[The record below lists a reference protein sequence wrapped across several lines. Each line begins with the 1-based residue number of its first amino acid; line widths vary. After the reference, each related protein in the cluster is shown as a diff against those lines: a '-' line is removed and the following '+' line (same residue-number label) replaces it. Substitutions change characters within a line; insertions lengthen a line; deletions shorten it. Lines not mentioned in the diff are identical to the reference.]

1 MIDFIK
7 KRRFWYS
14 FSLVIIL
21 IGVISMI
28 SNYRSMNHIFNLGID
43 FTSGT
48 SIILRFDSISDQTED
63 GLRKAL
69 NQVDLNKHTIQTSGN
84 NDIVIK
90 TEEMDVEKRN
100 QLFDAIKAKLGKVTY
115 DGDLYHNLEIE
126 KEKGVKIKKNDLLYA
141 EIFLKKKKL
150 NNK

>member
-14 FSLVIIL
+14 FSLVVIS
-21 IGVISMI
+21 IGVVSMI

-48 SIILRFDSISDQTED
+48 SIILRFDSITDQTEA
-63 GLRKAL
+63 GLRNAL
-69 NQVDLNKHTIQTSGN
+69 NGVDLKKHTIQTSGN

-100 QLFDAIKAKLGKVTY
+100 QLFDAIKDKLGNFDILEV
-115 DGDLYHNLEIE
+115 DIIGPSIGDQLRKTSFFIVLAVSI
-126 KEKGVKIKKNDLLYA
+126 A
-141 EIFLKKKKL
+141 IFK
-150 NNK
+150 